1 MPQFRWPRSTVLLL
15 SVNWSLENTMYW
27 SNTLT
32 LSVHCVRNSK
42 YWITSQYMLTK
53 SVVIISYNFVQVCRK
68 LRYKITRV
76 TLFYKSISRN
86 WLFVDKFMT
95 SPWSNLFC
103 CTKTH
108 FTISYKLQNGK
119 RDVSY
124 PQLLHLSQERLA
136 VGTSDLSTWDFVVL
150 LVLPCFFTMATA
162 TATATTA

>member
-1 MPQFRWPRSTVLLL
+1 MTTFYSTRSFSQLL
-15 SVNWSLENTMYW
+15 SWEKMYF

-32 LSVHCVRNSK
+32 FLSIMCGIQSTESLDSICLQNPLSYSPIILSMCVENPD
-42 YWITSQYMLTK
+42 
-53 SVVIISYNFVQVCRK
+53 K
-68 LRYKITRV
+68 LRYKIIRMTI
-76 TLFYKSISRN
+76 FYKSINRKL
-86 WLFVDKFMT
+86 LFIVKCMT
-95 SPWSNLFC
+95 PPWPNLLC

-108 FTISYKLQNGK
+108 FTTNYKLQNGE

-162 TATATTA
+162 TTV